1 MKEKITL
8 MPKLHVVRWMCVLSA
23 LSALFI
29 ATACSQRGSEQVWS
43 NADYSGAG
51 YKGTIN
57 TLAFR

>member
-1 MKEKITL
+1 